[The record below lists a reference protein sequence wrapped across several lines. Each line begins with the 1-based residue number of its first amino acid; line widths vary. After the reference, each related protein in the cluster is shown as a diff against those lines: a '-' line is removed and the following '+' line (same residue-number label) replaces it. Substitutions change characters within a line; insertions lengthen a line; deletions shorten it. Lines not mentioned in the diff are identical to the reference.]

1 MLKITYQKTV
11 EEYYSEY
18 SEISYKL
25 YAKIVEEQLYFFTL
39 SLFKGN

>member
-1 MLKITYQKTV
+1 MLKITYQKAI

-25 YAKIVEEQLYFFTL
+25 YATKL
-39 SLFKGN
+39 